1 MGVMVTPIRTAAQAD
16 YRLSLECGSDEIRAA
31 DVAVDYR
38 LAVDEHDPIRRL
50 GSGWREFGIEPGTAL
65 ETDADIEGVRRIMA
79 GRDPHTAARLVKFK
93 QAVAPDAQLPAR
105 PFVDAVRAAAAEALT
120 TPAVLLRHSGWSAK
134 RFARLEKG
142 LVRDGE
148 HHRAPI
154 GDLGRVATAA
164 GIDLVGVYEPGEL
177 AHALAHADDRVDI
190 GIRATDV
197 VFDRPRKLELAQAA
211 AREAAPALA
220 RRMEQIHDAAVAET
234 MRHVERWIAYSLT
247 GHHGDGQRAERVDT
261 TGIIATA
268 TKHRTARPV
277 GEGPG
282 DPHTHTHV
290 MISVMGRSTVDGKW
304 RTIASGGRELMRH
317 VSTMGE
323 MQRALERRMLT
334 EEFGFAFERDEV
346 TGRWDLVGIPDE
358 VKAAFS
364 RRQAQ
369 VLAEVGAGADAASQR
384 AAARRTAQAK
394 VHSTREEEAAS
405 WAERMRALGFAPQV
419 LVRAALEGREPGGGA
434 PGRSPRGPGPVAP
447 PDIGALAARVWDPEI
462 GVTSK
467 DKTVTR
473 AKVMAA
479 VAEAC
484 EHGLSSGEELEAL
497 TDAVLQHGQA
507 VRLPDAGAVHMTH
520 ADRYTSPDLVA
531 AETVIETSA
540 RRRIRDMSAGVHFK
554 TIQRARRAWEKAKGF
569 KLSTEQHSVVF
580 RLTFLPHGI
589 DTVVGVA
596 GAGKTT
602 IMSAARTI
610 WEAGGLRVEGAA
622 NAAVAAAGL
631 RAEAGIDSGTV
642 ASLLRRIEDGPGL
655 DGVDVLVLDEAAT
668 IDDRSLA
675 KIITEAN
682 RTKTKV
688 VGIGDPLQARAVGAG
703 GGFARIHEI
712 VGGEVLTENRRQR
725 HAVDRKALQT
735 WREGGRR
742 SALALWGE
750 HGMVHAPVDVDAAH
764 AQITAAWAKDR
775 ANIPRKNG
783 APDGHGAVER
793 LVVMAATNADVDALN
808 ARLRAAARTEG
819 YLSGADVSYRM
830 AGGRTLE
837 LAAGDQIRV
846 RANDYRSRRGE
857 GPDVLNGFRGLVVD
871 VHERRGALIEWRTR
885 GRTEQA
891 WIDPEQISK
900 GALTHGYAIT
910 IASAQGLTTERAHV
924 HGLGADAHSLYPAM
938 SRATERV
945 DLYLPAAQIE
955 PEATRARLGEA
966 RTEEEGLHRV
976 ISAYAATLT
985 DGPEGVVLDELAGG
999 RERREEQERALERR
1013 AAQEA
1018 ARQERERDVGAP
1030 VPWEPLTERAARDGQ
1045 GPAARSVAPL
1055 IEERRERIG
1064 ALAAELETLREQ
1076 YQQAETRAERG
1087 RLSLLLEGTTKGTA
1101 TAERDAL
1108 SERINAA
1115 VDETSRLRSQAQAL
1129 CQDALVADLGRA
1141 RADAGRARLEQ
1152 MGRQHQ
1158 QKLERATKIGFSQGH
1173 TRAELERMP
1182 EYALQRMLTRHALQ
1196 SVGTNRHEP
1205 AKDAGFPAKIE
1216 APQVPDY
1223 GRDPVLDLDLTRR
1236 QEVED
1241 YTRRMQ
1247 WELDQEDAERR
1258 RREQLEADVRRQ
1270 QIEEQQRAHAEQARY
1285 EAYRAPERGG
1295 PELGM

>member
-1 MGVMVTPIRTAAQAD
+1 MVTPIRTAAQAD
-16 YRLSLECGSDEIRAA
+16 YRLSQECGADEIRAA

-38 LAVDEHDPIRRL
+38 LETDGRDPIIRL
-50 GSGWREFGIEPGTAL
+50 GAGWAEFGHEAGTAL
-65 ETDADIEGVRRIMA
+65 EGPADIEGVRRIMA
-79 GRDPHTAARLVKFK
+79 GRDPRTGERLVAFK
-93 QAVAPDAQLPAR
+93 QAVAPAAQLPAR
-105 PFVDAVRAAAAEALT
+105 PLVDAVRAAAAEGFTSPAALLK
-120 TPAVLLRHSGWSAK
+120 ASGWSTK
-134 RFARLEKG
+134 RFARLERG
-142 LVRDGE
+142 LLRDGE
-148 HHRAPI
+148 HHRAPV
-154 GDLGRVATAA
+154 GDLGRVAAAA
-164 GIDLVGVYEPGEL
+164 GIDLEAVYEPGEL

-197 VFDRPRKLELAQAA
+197 VFDRPRKVELAQAA

-220 RRMEQIHDAAVAET
+220 RRMEEIHDQAVAET

-247 GHHGDGQRAERVDT
+247 GHHGDGRSAERVDT

-277 GEGPG
+277 GDGPG

-290 MISVMGRSTVDGKW
+290 MISVMGRSVEDGRW
-304 RTIASGGRELMRH
+304 RTIGSGGRELMRH
-317 VSTMGE
+317 VATMGE
-323 MQRALERRMLT
+323 LQRALERRMLT
-334 EEFGFAFERDEV
+334 EEFGFAFARDEV

-358 VKAAFS
+358 VKHAFS

-369 VLAEVGAGADAASQR
+369 VLAEAGDGADTAAQR

-394 VHSTREEEAAS
+394 VHSTRAEEAQA
-405 WAERMRALGFAPQV
+405 WAGRMRELGFAPPV
-419 LVRAALEGREPGGGA
+419 LVRAALEGREPGAGA
-434 PGRSPRGPGPVAP
+434 AARPRRGPGPGEP
-447 PDIGALAARVWDPEI
+447 PDIGALAARVWDPEH

-484 EHGLSSGEELEAL
+484 EHGLASGEELAVL
-497 TDAVLQHGQA
+497 TDAVLEHGRA
-507 VRLPDAGAVHMTH
+507 VRLPASGASHMTH

-540 RRRIRDMSAGVHFK
+540 RRRMHDYSASVHFK
-554 TIQRARRAWEKAKGF
+554 TIRRAQSAWERKKGF
-569 KLSTEQHSVVF
+569 RLSPEQGKVVF

-642 ASLLRRIEDGPGL
+642 ASLLRRIADGPGL

-668 IDDRSLA
+668 IDDRALA
-675 KIITEAN
+675 AIVTEAN
-682 RTKTKV
+682 RTKTKLV
-688 VGIGDPLQARAVGAG
+688 AIGDPLQARAVGAG

-725 HAVDRKALQT
+725 HAVDRRALQT

-750 HGMVHAPVDVDAAH
+750 KGMVHAPVDVDAAH
-764 AQITAAWAKDR
+764 AQITAAWARDR
-775 ANIPRKNG
+775 KTFPYPTG
-783 APDGHGAVER
+783 SPEEGHAAVER

-808 ARLRAAARTEG
+808 ARIRAAARTEG
-819 YLSGADVSYRM
+819 YLSGEDVSYRM
-830 AGGRTLE
+830 RGGRTLE

-846 RANDYRSRRGE
+846 RQNDYRSRREAGA
-857 GPDVLNGFRGLVVD
+857 PDVLNGFRGVVREVD
-871 VHERRGALIEWRTR
+871 ARRGALIEWRTQ

-891 WIDPEQISK
+891 WIDPERISR

-910 IASAQGLTTERAHV
+910 IASAQGLTTQRAHV

-955 PEATRARLGEA
+955 PEAVRARLGEA
-966 RTEEEGLHRV
+966 RTAEEGLHRV
-976 ISAYAATLT
+976 ISAYANTLT
-985 DGPEGVVLDELAGG
+985 DGPEGMVLDELAGG
-999 RERREEQERALERR
+999 RERREEQERALEER

-1018 ARQERERDVGAP
+1018 ARKQQEKERERAGAP
-1030 VPWEPLTERAARDGQ
+1030 TPWEPLTERAARQGQ
-1045 GPAARSVAPL
+1045 GPAARSAAPL
-1055 IEERRERIG
+1055 IQERIERAG
-1064 ALAAELETLREQ
+1064 ALEQELEGLREQ
-1076 YQQAETRAERG
+1076 YRQAATRAGRG
-1087 RLSLLLEGTTKGTA
+1087 RLSLLLEGTTKGAA
-1101 TAERDAL
+1101 TAERKAL
-1108 SERINAA
+1108 GERINAA
-1115 VDETSRLRSQAQAL
+1115 SDEASRLRLEARAL
-1129 CQDALVADLGRA
+1129 RQDALVADLGRA
-1141 RADAGRARLEQ
+1141 RADAGRADLERRD
-1152 MGRQHQ
+1152 RQHQ
-1158 QKLERATKIGFSQGH
+1158 QKLEKAQKIGFSQGY
-1173 TRAELERMP
+1173 TRAELERLP
-1182 EYALQRMLTRHALQ
+1182 EHHLQQVITRHALEATRLP
-1196 SVGTNRHEP
+1196 GRDRDHRHET
-1205 AKDAGFPAKIE
+1205 KIA
-1216 APQVPDY
+1216 APEVPDY
-1223 GRDPVLDLDLTRR
+1223 GRDPALDLDLTRR
-1236 QEVED
+1236 SEVED

-1258 RREQLEADVRRQ
+1258 QRERLEADLRRQ
-1270 QIEEQQRAHAEQARY
+1270 QIEEQRAYAEQTARY

-1295 PELGM
+1295 PELSM

>member
-1 MGVMVTPIRTAAQAD
+1 MVTPIRTAAQAD
-16 YRLSLECGSDEIRAA
+16 YRLSLECGADEIRAA

-38 LAVDEHDPIRRL
+38 LAADEHDPIRRL

-65 ETDADIEGVRRIMA
+65 EGPADIEGVRRIMA
-79 GRDPHTAARLVKFK
+79 GRDPRTGERLVTFK
-93 QAVAPDAQLPAR
+93 TAVAPAAQLPAR
-105 PFVDAVRAAAAEALT
+105 PLVDAVRAAAAEALT
-120 TPAVLLRHSGWSAK
+120 SPAALLRHSGWSAK
-134 RFARLEKG
+134 RFARLERG
-142 LVRDGE
+142 LLRDGE
-148 HHRAPI
+148 HHRAPV

-164 GIDLVGVYEPGEL
+164 GIDLEAVYEPGEL

-190 GIRATDV
+190 GNRGYDI

-220 RRMEQIHDAAVAET
+220 RRMEEIHDQAVAET
-234 MRHVERWIAYSLT
+234 MRHVERWVAYSLT
-247 GHHGDGQRAERVDT
+247 GHHGDGRSAERVDT

-277 GEGPG
+277 GDGPG

-304 RTIASGGRELMRH
+304 RTIGSGGRELMRH
-317 VSTMGE
+317 VATMGE
-323 MQRALERRMLT
+323 LQRALERRMLS
-334 EEFGFAFERDEV
+334 EEFGFRFERDEV

-358 VKAAFS
+358 VKHAFS

-369 VLAEVGAGADAASQR
+369 VLAEAGDGADTAAQR

-394 VHSTREEEAAS
+394 VHSTRQEEAAS
-405 WAERMRALGFAPQV
+405 WAGRMRELGFTPQV
-419 LVRAALEGREPGGGA
+419 LVRAALEGREPGDGA
-434 PGRSPRGPGPVAP
+434 AARPRRGPGPGEP
-447 PDIGALAARVWDPEI
+447 PDIGALAARVWDPEH

-473 AKVMAA
+473 AKIMAA

-484 EHGLSSGEELEAL
+484 EHGLSSGEELAAL
-497 TDAVLQHGQA
+497 TDAVLEHGQA
-507 VRLPDAGAVHMTH
+507 VRLPASGASHMTH

-540 RRRIRDMSAGVHFK
+540 RRRMRDMSAGVHFK
-554 TIQRARRAWEKAKGF
+554 TIRRAQSAWERKKGF
-569 KLSTEQHSVVF
+569 RLSSEQGKVVF

-642 ASLLRRIEDGPGL
+642 ASLLRRIADGPGL

-668 IDDRSLA
+668 IDDRALA
-675 KIITEAN
+675 AIVTEAN
-682 RTKTKV
+682 RTKTKLV
-688 VGIGDPLQARAVGAG
+688 AIGDPLQARAVGAG

-725 HAVDRKALQT
+725 HAVDRRALQT

-750 HGMVHAPVDVDAAH
+750 RGMVHAPVDVDAAH
-764 AQITAAWAKDR
+764 AQITAAWARD
-775 ANIPRKNG
+775 RKNFPYPTG
-783 APDGHGAVER
+783 SPEEGHAAVER

-808 ARLRAAARTEG
+808 QRIRAAARAEG
-819 YLSGADVSYRM
+819 YLSGEDVSYRM
-830 AGGRTLE
+830 RGGRTLE
-837 LAAGDQIRV
+837 LAAGDQVRV
-846 RANDYRSRRGE
+846 RQNDYRSRQDPAA
-857 GPDVLNGFRGLVVD
+857 PDVLNGFRGVVREVD
-871 VHERRGALIEWRTR
+871 ARRGALIEWRTTE
-885 GRTEQA
+885 GTEQA
-891 WIDPEQISK
+891 WIDPERISR
-900 GALTHGYAIT
+900 GALSHGYAIT

-955 PEATRARLGEA
+955 PEAVRARLGEA

-976 ISAYAATLT
+976 ISAYANTLT
-985 DGPEGVVLDELAGG
+985 DGPEGMVLDELAGG
-999 RERREEQERALERR
+999 RERREEQERALEERT
-1013 AAQEA
+1013 AQEA
-1018 ARQERERDVGAP
+1018 ARKEAERERAGAP
-1030 VPWEPLTERAARDGQ
+1030 TPWEPLTERAAREGR
-1045 GPAARSVAPL
+1045 GPAAQAAVPL
-1055 IEERRERIG
+1055 IQERLERIS
-1064 ALAAELETLREQ
+1064 ALEQELETLREQ
-1076 YQQAETRAERG
+1076 YQEAETRADRG
-1087 RLSLLLEGTTKGTA
+1087 RLSLLLEGTTKGA
-1101 TAERDAL
+1101 AVAERDAL
-1108 SERINAA
+1108 RERIHAA
-1115 VDETSRLRSQAQAL
+1115 SDETSLLRGQAQAL
-1129 CQDALVADLGRA
+1129 RQDALVADLGRA
-1141 RADAGRARLEQ
+1141 RAEAGRARLEQ
-1152 MGRQHQ
+1152 MDRQHQ
-1158 QKLERATKIGFSQGH
+1158 QKLERAEKIAFSQDH
-1173 TRAELERMP
+1173 TRAELERMS
-1182 EYALQRMLTRHALQ
+1182 EHALQHMITRHALQ
-1196 SVGTNRHEP
+1196 SFRTDPPDRVHET
-1205 AKDAGFPAKIE
+1205 KIQ
-1216 APQVPDY
+1216 APEVPDY
-1223 GRDPVLDLDLTRR
+1223 GRDPALDLDLTRR
-1236 QEVED
+1236 SEVED

-1258 RREQLEADVRRQ
+1258 QRERQEADLRRQ
-1270 QIEEQQRAHAEQARY
+1270 QLEEQRAYAEQAVRY

-1295 PELGM
+1295 PELSM